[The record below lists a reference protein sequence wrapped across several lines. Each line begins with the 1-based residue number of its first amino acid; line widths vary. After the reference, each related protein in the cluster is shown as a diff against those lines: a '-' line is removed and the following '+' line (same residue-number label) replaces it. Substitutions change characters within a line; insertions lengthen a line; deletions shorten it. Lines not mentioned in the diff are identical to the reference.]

1 MTAVLTTG
9 MADRT
14 AVVTGASRGIGEQ
27 VARTLAAAG
36 VHVILCARDAEEIQ
50 AVADDIESAGG
61 AVTALRA
68 DVRDQFDVE
77 RLVERAARAG
87 GPISYLVPNAGVYH
101 GSPGETPLSA
111 ESYAAF
117 DDHMRTNARGV
128 FVTVR
133 EAMPHLADD
142 ARIVVPT
149 GAVAREGMPGYGSYA
164 VSKAAAEAIVR
175 GFAVD
180 LDVPV
185 GAVDP
190 GQVSTAL
197 SGDGGRDPE
206 AVARMVRWALEDR
219 PGEDLNGNVLTW
231 RDYRDATR

>member
-1 MTAVLTTG
+1 MG
-9 MADRT
+9 SST
-14 AVVTGASRGIGEQ
+14 AVVTGASRGIGEA

-36 VHVILCARDAEEIQ
+36 VHVVVCARNADDIQ
-50 AVADDIESAGG
+50 AVADDIEAEGG
-61 AVTALRA
+61 AVTAVRA

-77 RLVERAARAG
+77 RLVERAAKVG
-87 GPISYLVPNAGVYH
+87 GTIDALVPNAGIYH
-101 GSPGETPLSA
+101 GNPGETPLSE

-128 FVTVR
+128 FATVR
-133 EAMPHLADD
+133 EAVPHMAAD

-149 GAVAREGMPGYGSYA
+149 GAVAREGFPGYGSYA

-180 LDVPV
+180 LAVPI

-190 GQVSTAL
+190 GQVSTGL
-197 SGDGGRDPE
+197 SGDGGRDPQT
-206 AVARMVRWALEDR
+206 VAEMVRWALQDLSADE
-219 PGEDLNGNVLTW
+219 LNGQILTW
-231 RDYRDATR
+231 SEFRSATR